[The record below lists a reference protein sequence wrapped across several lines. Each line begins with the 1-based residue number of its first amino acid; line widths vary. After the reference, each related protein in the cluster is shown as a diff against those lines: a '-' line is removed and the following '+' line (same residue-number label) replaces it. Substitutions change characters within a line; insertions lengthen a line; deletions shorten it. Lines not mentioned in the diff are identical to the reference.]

1 MTHVELQ
8 TTPQFEEWDKSS
20 KDFLDEQVRHEETL
34 KNGCHIVVRARKIAE
49 DKVSVFFGTYGPDG
63 RVIKEQTEIRDGLTC
78 AKDALDFAA
87 DKAKRH
93 AGGGAGAPD
102 DNHHQATPI

>member
-1 MTHVELQ
+1 
-8 TTPQFEEWDKSS
+8 
-20 KDFLDEQVRHEETL
+20 
-34 KNGCHIVVRARKIAE
+34 
-49 DKVSVFFGTYGPDG
+49 
-63 RVIKEQTEIRDGLTC
+63 VIKEHTEIRDGLTS
-78 AKDALDFAA
+78 AKEALDFAA

>member
-1 MTHVELQ
+1 MTDVELE
-8 TTPQFEEWDKSS
+8 TTARFQEWDKSS
-20 KDFLDEQVRHEETL
+20 ENFLDEQARHEETL
-34 KNGCHIVVRARKIAE
+34 KNGCHIVARARKIAD
-49 DKVSVFFGTYGPDG
+49 DKVSVFFGTYGVDG
-63 RVIKEQTEIRDGLTC
+63 GVIKEQTEIRDGLTC
-78 AKDALDFAA
+78 AKDALDFAI

>member
-1 MTHVELQ
+1 MTDVELE
-8 TTPQFEEWDKSS
+8 TTKQFMEWEDSS
-20 KDFLDEQVRHEETL
+20 ANYLDEQVRHEETL
-34 KNGCHIVVRARKIAE
+34 KNGCRIVVRARKIGE
-49 DKVSVFFGTYGPDG
+49 DKISVFFGTYGVDG

-78 AKDALDFAA
+78 AKDALAFAT

-102 DNHHQATPI
+102 DNHHQATPV